1 MQIHDA
7 QQEVRTVFLGGSIGQ
22 AVSGVLWLVSAGL
35 GEFASVQSGILS
47 LALGGM
53 LIFPLTQLVLKILG
67 RQASLDRENPL
78 NQLAMQIA
86 FIIPLMLPVIAGA
99 TLYNVNW
106 FYPAFM
112 VVVGAHYLP
121 FVFLY
126 GMWQYAAL
134 SAALISG
141 GVVIAMILPEMFT
154 PGGWITGIVLV
165 LFAIIIWRLAR
176 SEGVVR

>member
-1 MQIHDA
+1 
-7 QQEVRTVFLGGSIGQ
+7 
-22 AVSGVLWLVSAGL
+22 
-35 GEFASVQSGILS
+35 
-47 LALGGM
+47 
-53 LIFPLTQLVLKILG
+53 
-67 RQASLDRENPL
+67 
-78 NQLAMQIA
+78 
-86 FIIPLMLPVIAGA
+86 
-99 TLYNVNW
+99 VNW